1 MFLRIMAVL
10 LGLVGIAGI
19 GLALISAQK
28 TEPPPQIAAAPPP
41 LPPPPAPKS
50 HVLVAARAL
59 RAGALLV
66 MEDVGAVEVPAGQEP
81 PGSYIDTIAAR
92 SALRGA
98 MVRRSLNPNESLVA
112 GDVLNPGDRGFLA
125 AVLGTGM
132 RAVTV
137 GVDPVSGTAGL
148 IWPGDHVDLVLTQ
161 SIEEKEQPVDHRIS
175 GETVLT
181 NVRVIAVDQQLV
193 QGGQGAQAN
202 PTAVA
207 SANRTVTLEATAFDA
222 ERVAVASRLGRISL
236 VVRSAADDQA
246 TAGTEVPDTALLPP
260 PAAPAIAWGGDVSP
274 ALRAHP
280 SDKAANTIRV
290 NRGKDVEEVKF

>member
-1 MFLRIMAVL
+1 MFLRIMAVV
-10 LGLVGIAGI
+10 LGLVGIGGI
-19 GLALISAQK
+19 GLALMSAQRP
-28 TEPPPQIAAAPPP
+28 EPVPQIAAAPAP
-41 LPPPPAPKS
+41 LPPPAPQP
-50 HVLVAARAL
+50 HILVAGKAL

-66 MEDVGAVEVPAGQEP
+66 MEDIGAVEVAAGQEP
-81 PGSYIDTIAAR
+81 SGSFGDTIAAR

-98 MVRRSLNPNESLVA
+98 MVRRSLNPNEPIVA

-125 AVLGTGM
+125 AVLGSGM

-161 SIEEKEQPVDHRIS
+161 AIDEKEQPIDRRVS

-181 NVRVIAVDQQLV
+181 NLRVIAVDQQLV
-193 QGGQGAQAN
+193 QGAQGTQAN

-207 SANRTVTLEATAFDA
+207 NANRTVTLEASIFDA

-236 VVRSAADDQA
+236 VVRAAADDQSS
-246 TAGTEVPDTALLPP
+246 GTEVPDTASVPP
-260 PAAPAIAWGGDVSP
+260 PAPAAIAWSGDVSP
-274 ALRAHP
+274 ALRDHTSGKTA
-280 SDKAANTIRV
+280 STIRV
-290 NRGKDVEEVKF
+290 NRGKDVEEVHF